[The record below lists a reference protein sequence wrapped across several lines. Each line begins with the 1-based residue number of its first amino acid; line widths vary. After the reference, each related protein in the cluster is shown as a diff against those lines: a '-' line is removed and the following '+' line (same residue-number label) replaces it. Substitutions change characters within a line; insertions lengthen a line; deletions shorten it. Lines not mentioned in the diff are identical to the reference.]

1 MECAQDRLSHVCRVA
16 PSQLDNSLPAV
27 QRLNE
32 KDLGPLCVSILVRN
46 DGSVRKR
53 KESS

>member
-1 MECAQDRLSHVCRVA
+1 MECAQDRLSHVCRVV
-16 PSQLDNSLPAV
+16 PSQLDDSPAV

-53 KESS
+53 KGSS